1 MITMNNCN
9 PSLINALSLCD
20 FYSPKKA
27 QPLITI
33 FCMKWVV
40 GVVSEIMNTL
50 LISRLSL
57 MQIQQFRAKNLL
69 YSHLFLC
76 LR

>member
-40 GVVSEIMNTL
+40 GCKIALYLYLKL
-50 LISRLSL
+50 LSYYI
-57 MQIQQFRAKNLL
+57 
-69 YSHLFLC
+69 SHLY
-76 LR
+76 